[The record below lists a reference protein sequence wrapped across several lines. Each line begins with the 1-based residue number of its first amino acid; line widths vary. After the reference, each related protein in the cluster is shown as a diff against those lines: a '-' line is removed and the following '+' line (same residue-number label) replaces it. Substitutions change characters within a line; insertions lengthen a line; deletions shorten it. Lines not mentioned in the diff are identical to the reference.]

1 MFTMLMPYY
10 CVCVCVFIS
19 LQDMNDFSPVFS
31 QSVYR
36 GMVAPNAVKGTIVT
50 TVTAND
56 SDPAV
61 SISSCCYSIKLFF
74 AVCSPNCV
82 WE

>member
-1 MFTMLMPYY
+1 
-10 CVCVCVFIS
+10 
-19 LQDMNDFSPVFS
+19 MNDFSPVFS

-50 TVTAND
+50 TVMAND

-61 SISSCCYSIKLFF
+61 SIIRCSYSIKLFHSLLLKLCTGMMQDNG
-74 AVCSPNCV
+74 ACLQSVCV
-82 WE
+82 